1 MTKQVRRH
9 DDFELTLDIQNPDF
23 IRPPRDAQRRW
34 LLNRSLSEFIWD
46 LEHLHGLAS
55 QMVPGSEGT
64 LAHDRTNGTLSDAEI
79 MEDWQ
84 IPVMEAMARIAGTTG
99 GDVLEVG
106 FGRGV
111 SADMIQRYP
120 VRSHTIVECNDSV
133 VDRFTAWRAAHADRD
148 IRLIHGR
155 WQDTVAQFGIYD
167 AVFFH
172 TYPLNADEMLEYVA
186 RSVTFAEHFFE
197 TAASHLRDGGVFT
210 YLTNEID
217 SLSRAHQRLIF
228 RHFRKV
234 ELQVVGPLDISR
246 DSRDDLWG
254 ASMVVVAATR

>member
-1 MTKQVRRH
+1 MTRQVRRH
-9 DDFELTLDIQNPDF
+9 DDFELTLDIQSPTF

-34 LLNRSLSEFIWD
+34 LLNRAMTEFMWD
-46 LEHLHGLAS
+46 LDHLHAVAA
-55 QMVPGSEGT
+55 QMVPGTEGT
-64 LAHDRTNGTLSDAEI
+64 LAGDRTTGTLSDDEI

-84 IPVMEAMARIAGTTG
+84 IPVMEAMARIAGRSG

-111 SADMIQRYP
+111 SADMIQRHQ
-120 VRSHTIVECNDSV
+120 VRSHTVVECNDSV
-133 VDRFTAWRAAHADRD
+133 VARYDAWRATFPDRD

-155 WQDTVAQFGIYD
+155 WQDTVEQLGVYD

-186 RSVTFAEHFFE
+186 RSVTFAEHFFT
-197 TAASHLRDGGVFT
+197 TAAAHLRDGGVFT

-217 SLSRAHQRLIF
+217 TLSRAHQRLLF

-234 ELQVVGPLDISR
+234 EIEVVGPLDITH

-254 ASMVVVAATR
+254 SSMVVVAAVK

>member
-1 MTKQVRRH
+1 MTRQVRRH
-9 DDFELTLDIQNPDF
+9 EHFELSLDITSPEF
-23 IRPPRDAQRRW
+23 IRPPREAQRRW
-34 LLNRSLSEFIWD
+34 LLNRALTEFMWD
-46 LEHLHGLAS
+46 LEQLHELAK

-64 LAHDRTNGTLSDAEI
+64 LAQDRTNTVLTDAEI

-84 IPVMEAMARIAGTTG
+84 IPVMQAMARHAAAGG
-99 GDVLEVG
+99 GDVLEIG

-111 SADMIQRYP
+111 SAEMIQRHG

-133 VDRFTAWRAAHADRD
+133 VDRFDRWRAAHHDRD
-148 IRLIHGR
+148 IRLIHAR
-155 WQDTVAQFGIYD
+155 WQDAAQQLAQYD

-172 TYPLNADEMLEYVA
+172 TYPLNADEMVEYVA

-197 TAASHLRDGGVFT
+197 TAATSLRSGGVFT

-217 SLSRAHQRLIF
+217 SLSRAHQRLLF

-234 ELQVVGPLDISR
+234 ELEVVGPLELSP

-254 ASMVVVAATR
+254 RSMVVVGAIK

>member
-1 MTKQVRRH
+1 MTRQVRRH
-9 DDFELTLDIQNPDF
+9 EHFELALDLTNPDF

-34 LLNRSLSEFIWD
+34 LLNRALTEFIWD
-46 LEHLHGLAS
+46 LEHLHDLAAR
-55 QMVPGSEGT
+55 MVPGNEGA
-64 LAHDRTNGTLSDAEI
+64 LAHDRTNTVLSDAEI

-84 IPVMEAMARIAGTTG
+84 IPVMQAMARIAATQG
-99 GDVLEVG
+99 GDVLEIG

-111 SADMIQRYP
+111 SAEMIQRHG

-133 VDRFTAWRAAHADRD
+133 VERFTTWRASHADRD
-148 IRLIHGR
+148 IRVIHGR
-155 WQDTVAQFGIYD
+155 WQDTVPQFGEYD

-172 TYPLNADEMLEYVA
+172 TYPLNADEMVEYVA
-186 RSVTFAEHFFE
+186 RSVTFAEHFFA
-197 TAASHLRDGGVFT
+197 TAAGCLRPGGVFT

-217 SLSRAHQRLIF
+217 SLSRAHQRLLF

-234 ELQVVGPLDISR
+234 ELEVVGPLQIGR

-254 ASMVVVAATR
+254 QSMVVVAAIK

>member
-1 MTKQVRRH
+1 MTRLVRRQ
-9 DDFELTLDIQNPDF
+9 DDYELVLEIQNPEF

-34 LLNRSLSEFIWD
+34 LLNRAVTEFMWD
-46 LEHLHGLAS
+46 LDHLHGIAT
-55 QMVPGSEGT
+55 QMVPGTEGT
-64 LAHDRTNGTLSDAEI
+64 LAHDRTTGVLSDAEI

-84 IPVMEAMARIAGTTG
+84 IPVMAAMARIAGRSR

-111 SADMIQRYP
+111 SADMIQSHG

-133 VDRFTAWRAAHADRD
+133 VDRYHTWRRALADRD
-148 IRLIHGR
+148 IRLVHGR
-155 WQDTVAQFGIYD
+155 WQDTVEQLGMYD

-172 TYPLNADEMLEYVA
+172 TYPLNAEELLEYVA
-186 RSVTFAEHFFE
+186 KSVTFAEHFFA
-197 TAASHLRDGGVFT
+197 TAASHLREGGVFT

-217 SLSRAHQRLIF
+217 TLSREHQRLLF

-234 ELQVVGPLDISR
+234 ELEVVGPLEISR

-254 ASMVVVAATR
+254 SSMVVVAATR